1 MLLAVF
7 DALALGGQCTQSRL
21 VFRPLGI
28 GHQVAPVDPV
38 RVLVAPPLAI
48 LIHGAI
54 IFCGATAVHH
64 SIVIPHAAH
73 RALAPLSMR
82 RGTALLAIL
91 REGAG
96 RHDAQQHA
104 RTRTFQSSWSSPV
117 SPFIGAD
124 R

>member
-38 RVLVAPPLAI
+38 RVLVAPPLA
-48 LIHGAI
+48 
-54 IFCGATAVHH
+54 T
-64 SIVIPHAAH
+64 
-73 RALAPLSMR
+73 
-82 RGTALLAIL
+82 L